1 MNGFAYGNLLD
12 LLGCFVTLSLLSVGG
27 AITTV
32 PEMHRYLVAQN
43 PWLTDS
49 QFSASIALA
58 QAAPGPNVLFVAVL
72 GWNVGMASGGGPANG
87 PLPWALA
94 SAAMAVSIVG
104 IIIPSTTLT
113 FFAARWGQRNRE
125 RAEVR
130 AFKQSMAPVVI
141 ALLVA
146 TGWLL
151 TASHGNLQQAPLLWM
166 LTIASALLVWK
177 TRIHLLWLIGAGAL
191 MGALG
196 LV

>member
-1 MNGFAYGNLLD
+1 MTGFGYGNLLD

-58 QAAPGPNVLFVAVL
+58 QAAPGPNVMFVAVL

-94 SAAMAVSIVG
+94 SAAMAVSMVG

-151 TASHGNLQQAPLLWM
+151 TASHGNLQQAPLLWA
-166 LTIASALLVWK
+166 LTVASALLVWK

-191 MGALG
+191 TGMLG

>member
-1 MNGFAYGNLLD
+1 MTGFAYGNLLD

-94 SAAMAVSIVG
+94 SAAMAVSMVG

-177 TRIHLLWLIGAGAL
+177 TRVHLLWLIGAGAL
-191 MGALG
+191 AGILG

>member
-1 MNGFAYGNLLD
+1 MTGFGYGNLVD

-94 SAAMAVSIVG
+94 SAALAVSLVG

>member
-1 MNGFAYGNLLD
+1 MTGFGYGNLLD

-58 QAAPGPNVLFVAVL
+58 QAAPGPNVMFVAVL

-94 SAAMAVSIVG
+94 SAAMAVSMVG

-125 RAEVR
+125 RTEVR

-151 TASHGNLQQAPLLWM
+151 TASHGNVQQAPLLWL
-166 LTIASALLVWK
+166 LTVVSALLVWK

-196 LV
+196 WV

>member
-1 MNGFAYGNLLD
+1 MNGFSYGNLLD

-94 SAAMAVSIVG
+94 SAAMAVSMVG

-177 TRIHLLWLIGAGAL
+177 TRVHLLWLIGAGAL
-191 MGALG
+191 AGILG

>member
-1 MNGFAYGNLLD
+1 MTGFGYGNLLD

-58 QAAPGPNVLFVAVL
+58 QAAPCPNVMFVAVL

-94 SAAMAVSIVG
+94 SAAMAVSMVG

-125 RAEVR
+125 RTEVR

-151 TASHGNLQQAPLLWM
+151 TASHGNVQQAPLLWL
-166 LTIASALLVWK
+166 LTVVSALLVWK

-196 LV
+196 WV

>member
-1 MNGFAYGNLLD
+1 MTGFGYGNLLD

-72 GWNVGMASGGGPANG
+72 GWNVGMASGGGPGNG

-94 SAAMAVSIVG
+94 AAAMAVSVVG

-113 FFAARWGQRNRE
+113 FFVARWGQRNRE

-151 TASHGNLQQAPLLWM
+151 TASHGNVQQAPLLWL
-166 LTIASALLVWK
+166 LTVVSALLVWK

-191 MGALG
+191 AGVLG

>member
-1 MNGFAYGNLLD
+1 MTGFGYGNLLD

-94 SAAMAVSIVG
+94 AAAMAVSMVG

-151 TASHGNLQQAPLLWM
+151 TASHGNVQQAPLLWL
-166 LTIASALLVWK
+166 LTVASALLVWK

-191 MGALG
+191 AGVLG

>member
-1 MNGFAYGNLLD
+1 MTGFGYGNLLD

-72 GWNVGMASGGGPANG
+72 GWNVGMASGGGPDNG

-94 SAAMAVSIVG
+94 SAAVAVSMVG

-125 RAEVR
+125 RPEVR

-141 ALLVA
+141 ALLIA

-151 TASHGNLQQAPLLWM
+151 TASHNNLQQAPLLWL
-166 LTIASALLVWK
+166 LTVASALLVWK

-191 MGALG
+191 AGFLG

>member
-1 MNGFAYGNLLD
+1 MTGFGYGNLLD

-58 QAAPGPNVLFVAVL
+58 QAAPGPNVMFVAVL

-94 SAAMAVSIVG
+94 AAAMAVSIVG

-151 TASHGNLQQAPLLWM
+151 TASHGNVQQAPLLWL
-166 LTIASALLVWK
+166 LTVASALLVWK

-191 MGALG
+191 AGVLG

>member
-1 MNGFAYGNLLD
+1 MTGFTYANLWD

-32 PEMHRYLVAQN
+32 PEMHRFLVAQN

-58 QAAPGPNVLFVAVL
+58 QAAPGPNVMFVAVL
-72 GWNVGMASGGGPANG
+72 GWNVGMASGGGP
-87 PLPWALA
+87 LPWALA
-94 SAAMAVSIVG
+94 SAAMAVSMVG

-151 TASHGNLQQAPLLWM
+151 TASHGTPQQAPLLWL
-166 LTIASALLVWK
+166 LTLASAVLVVK
-177 TRIHLLWLIGAGAL
+177 TRLHLLWLIGAGAL
-191 MGALG
+191 AGALG
-196 LV
+196 FL

>member
-1 MNGFAYGNLLD
+1 MTGFGYGNLLD

-58 QAAPGPNVLFVAVL
+58 QAAPGPNVMFVAVL
-72 GWNVGMASGGGPANG
+72 GWNVGMASGGGPDNG

-94 SAAMAVSIVG
+94 SAAMAVSMVG

-113 FFAARWGQRNRE
+113 FFAARWGQRNRQ

-151 TASHGNLQQAPLLWM
+151 TASHGNVHQAPLLWL
-166 LTIASALLVWK
+166 LTVASALLVWK

-191 MGALG
+191 AGVLG

>member
-1 MNGFAYGNLLD
+1 MNGFDYGNLLD

-94 SAAMAVSIVG
+94 SAAMAVSMVG

-125 RAEVR
+125 RPEVR

-151 TASHGNLQQAPLLWM
+151 TASHGNVQQAPLLWL
-166 LTIASALLVWK
+166 LTVASALLVWK

-196 LV
+196 WV

>member
-1 MNGFAYGNLLD
+1 MNGFSYGNLLD

-94 SAAMAVSIVG
+94 SAAMAVSMVG

>member
-1 MNGFAYGNLLD
+1 MTGFGYGNLVD

-94 SAAMAVSIVG
+94 SAAMAVSMVG

-125 RAEVR
+125 RPEVR

-141 ALLVA
+141 ALLIA

-151 TASHGNLQQAPLLWM
+151 TASHNNLQQAPLLWL
-166 LTIASALLVWK
+166 LTVASALLVWK

-191 MGALG
+191 AGYLG

>member
-1 MNGFAYGNLLD
+1 MTGFGYGNLLD

-58 QAAPGPNVLFVAVL
+58 QAAPGPNVMFVAVL

-94 SAAMAVSIVG
+94 AAAMAVSMVG

-151 TASHGNLQQAPLLWM
+151 TASHGNGLQAPLLWL
-166 LTIASALLVWK
+166 LTVVSALLVWK

-191 MGALG
+191 MGALEW
-196 LV
+196 V

>member
-1 MNGFAYGNLLD
+1 MTGFGYGNLLD

-72 GWNVGMASGGGPANG
+72 GWNVGMASGGGPDNG

-94 SAAMAVSIVG
+94 SAAMAVSMVG

-125 RAEVR
+125 RPEVR

-141 ALLVA
+141 ALLIA

-151 TASHGNLQQAPLLWM
+151 TASHGNLQQAPLLWL
-166 LTIASALLVWK
+166 LTVASALMVWK

-191 MGALG
+191 AGYLG

>member
-1 MNGFAYGNLLD
+1 MTGFGYGNLLD

-58 QAAPGPNVLFVAVL
+58 QAAPGPNVMFVAVL
-72 GWNVGMASGGGPANG
+72 GWNVGMASGGGPDNG

-94 SAAMAVSIVG
+94 SAAMAVSMVG

-125 RAEVR
+125 RPEVR

-151 TASHGNLQQAPLLWM
+151 TASHGNVQQAPLLWL
-166 LTIASALLVWK
+166 LTVASALLVWK

-191 MGALG
+191 AGVLG

>member
-1 MNGFAYGNLLD
+1 MTGFGYGNLLD

-43 PWLTDS
+43 LWLTDS

-58 QAAPGPNVLFVAVL
+58 QAAPGPNVMFVAVL
-72 GWNVGMASGGGPANG
+72 GWNVGMASGGGPAND

-94 SAAMAVSIVG
+94 AAAMAVSMVG

-113 FFAARWGQRNRE
+113 FFAARWGQRNRD

-151 TASHGNLQQAPLLWM
+151 TASHGNVLQAPLLWV
-166 LTIASALLVWK
+166 LTAVSAVLVWK
-177 TRIHLLWLIGAGAL
+177 TRIHLLWLIAAGAL
-191 MGALG
+191 AGVFG

>member
-1 MNGFAYGNLLD
+1 MTGFGFGNLLD

-58 QAAPGPNVLFVAVL
+58 QAAPGPNVMFVAVL

-94 SAAMAVSIVG
+94 AAAMAVSMVG

-151 TASHGNLQQAPLLWM
+151 TASHGNLQQAPLLWA
-166 LTIASALLVWK
+166 LTVASALLVWK

-191 MGALG
+191 TGMLG

>member
-1 MNGFAYGNLLD
+1 
-12 LLGCFVTLSLLSVGG
+12 
-27 AITTV
+27 V
-32 PEMHRYLVAQN
+32 PEMHRFLVAQN

-58 QAAPGPNVLFVAVL
+58 QAAPGPNVMFVAVL

-94 SAAMAVSIVG
+94 SAAMAVSMVG

-151 TASHGNLQQAPLLWM
+151 TASHGTPQQEPLLWL
-166 LTIASALLVWK
+166 LTLASAVLVVK
-177 TRIHLLWLIGAGAL
+177 TRLHLLWLIGAGA
-191 MGALG
+191 MAGASGFL
-196 LV
+196 